1 MTAVFLIGPVGFEY
15 LPDGD
20 DPDTG
25 QLRITLDGQQVEV
38 ECSREQ
44 YDEFWKE
51 AGPS

>member
-1 MTAVFLIGPVGFEY
+1 MSAFLIGPLVFEY

-20 DPDTG
+20 DPGTG
-25 QLRITLDGQQVEV
+25 LLRIQLDGQTVEL

-51 AGPS
+51 AGP

>member
-1 MTAVFLIGPVGFEY
+1 MTSFLIGPLRFQY

-25 QLRITLDGQQVEV
+25 LLRISLDGQEVEV
-38 ECSREQ
+38 ECSRDQ

>member
-1 MTAVFLIGPVGFEY
+1 MTAFLIGPVGFEY

-25 QLRITLDGQQVEV
+25 QLRITLDGQQVEL
-38 ECSREQ
+38 ELSREQ

-51 AGPS
+51 AGPT